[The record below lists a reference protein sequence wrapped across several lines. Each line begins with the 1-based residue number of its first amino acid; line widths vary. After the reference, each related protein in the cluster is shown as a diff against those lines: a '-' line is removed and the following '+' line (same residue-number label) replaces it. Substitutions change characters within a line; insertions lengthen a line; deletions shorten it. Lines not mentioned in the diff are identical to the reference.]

1 MCLPIRSH
9 ILQWSGK
16 MWIIFVLK
24 WNKENVF
31 WLHQHSLTET
41 TYCRMRCLP
50 PWWWLVHFAMPWECH
65 QGLLNHICWG
75 KTYSSSL
82 LRIDVSVFNLECS
95 REGIYMSLLTGRVVR
110 KEKTLSLSRGKCQY
124 NTQCKRSTNISDS
137 HTVSTS
143 SHLTTFSSVIITYVV
158 IKQ

>member
-24 WNKENVF
+24 GNKENVF

-75 KTYSSSL
+75 KDLFIIIAENWCQCFSFGVLTRRHLYVL
-82 LRIDVSVFNLECS
+82 VDWKGCE
-95 REGIYMSLLTGRVVR
+95 EG
-110 KEKTLSLSRGKCQY
+110 ENSLSVQREMSIQ
-124 NTQCKRSTNISDS
+124 
-137 HTVSTS
+137 HTVQKVNQYQRQPHCF
-143 SHLTTFSSVIITYVV
+143 HLFTLNYLQLRYYNICRY
-158 IKQ
+158 